1 MEDRQILENSLRK
14 NIKIL
19 SDIATNHICSTE
31 TLAEV
36 ASAIADNAT
45 LLNKICIQ
53 GMAKTDLKPNSPY
66 IRREIIST
74 PGKEHE
80 DVPRFVLYS
89 SLGIKD
95 CYTLTDR
102 VTKQVYD
109 LGTGADYK
117 PIISQILKN
126 EQILETHR
134 ETDLSGGRSSYEL

>member
-1 MEDRQILENSLRK
+1 MEERQILENSLRK

-36 ASAIADNAT
+36 ASAIADNAA

-53 GMAKTDLKPNSPY
+53 GLAKIDMKPSSPY
-66 IRREIIST
+66 IKREIIPT

-89 SLGIKD
+89 NLGIKD
-95 CYTLTDR
+95 SYTLSDR
-102 VTKQVYD
+102 VTKKVYD
-109 LGTGADYK
+109 LGTRADHK
-117 PIISQILKN
+117 LIISQILK
-126 EQILETHR
+126 
-134 ETDLSGGRSSYEL
+134 DELQTSK

>member
-1 MEDRQILENSLRK
+1 MEERQILENSLRK

-53 GMAKTDLKPNSPY
+53 GMAKTDLKPSSPY
-66 IRREIIST
+66 IRMEIIPT
-74 PGKEHE
+74 PGKENE

-89 SLGIKD
+89 NLGIKD
-95 CYTLTDR
+95 SHTLSDR
-102 VTKQVYD
+102 VTKKVYD
-109 LGTGADYK
+109 LGTRSDYK
-117 PIISQILKN
+117 PIISQILKD
-126 EQILETHR
+126 E
-134 ETDLSGGRSSYEL
+134 

>member
-1 MEDRQILENSLRK
+1 MEERQVLENSLRK

-36 ASAIADNAT
+36 ASAIADNAA

-53 GMAKTDLKPNSPY
+53 GLAKIDLKPKSPY
-66 IRREIIST
+66 IKREIIIPT

-89 SLGIKD
+89 NLGIKD
-95 CYTLTDR
+95 SHTLSDR
-102 VTKQVYD
+102 VTKKVYD
-109 LGTGADYK
+109 LGSKADCK
-117 PIISQILKN
+117 PLISQILK
-126 EQILETHR
+126 
-134 ETDLSGGRSSYEL
+134 DELQTNK

>member
-1 MEDRQILENSLRK
+1 MEERQILENSLRK

-19 SDIATNHICSTE
+19 SDITTNHICSTE

-53 GMAKTDLKPNSPY
+53 GMAKTDLKPSSPY
-66 IRREIIST
+66 IRMEIIPT

-89 SLGIKD
+89 NLGIKD
-95 CYTLTDR
+95 SHTLSDR
-102 VTKQVYD
+102 VTKKVYD
-109 LGTGADYK
+109 LGTRSDYK
-117 PIISQILKN
+117 PIISQILKD
-126 EQILETHR
+126 E
-134 ETDLSGGRSSYEL
+134 